1 MRGRRKEA
9 ARAAR
14 STDEQRCRL
23 RMASKVDAG
32 RPRAPRMHTFA
43 ESNGGRRM
51 FEGLGTGCLRDARSP

>member
-14 STDEQRCRL
+14 YTDEERCRL

-32 RPRAPRMHTFA
+32 RPRAPRMPTFA
-43 ESNGGRRM
+43 ESFGR
-51 FEGLGTGCLRDARSP
+51 